1 VLLPVVLGVAGWFTA
16 GWAGAVTAFGVGVL
30 IDLAVVA
37 GAAVWSRQIG
47 ALIEPADAWEVAPR
61 PPGYRS
67 LVEWVYDRTL

>member
-1 VLLPVVLGVAGWFTA
+1 
-16 GWAGAVTAFGVGVL
+16 VGVL

-47 ALIEPADAWEVAPR
+47 ALIEPEDAWEVAPR

>member
-1 VLLPVVLGVAGWFTA
+1 VLLPVGLGVAGWFAA
-16 GWAGAVTAFGVGVL
+16 GWAGAVAAFGVGVL

>member
-1 VLLPVVLGVAGWFTA
+1 MLLPVGLGVAGWFAA
-16 GWAGAVTAFGVGVL
+16 GWAGAVAAFGVGVL

>member
-1 VLLPVVLGVAGWFTA
+1 
-16 GWAGAVTAFGVGVL
+16 VGVL